1 MICLSMALTASV
13 LSASLFPASS
23 EDLERLL
30 TEIVSRGRNAGVA
43 AAVIT
48 PEGTFQAHAGISGSA
63 DGLPLSSQTL
73 FEIGSITKVVT
84 GTLFA
89 DSIRRGEVREDERL
103 VEVFP
108 DLVLPGNGD
117 KITLLDL
124 ATHRSGIPS
133 CPADLT
139 PADWEDPWKDLT
151 KEALWTSLSK
161 LKELNFE
168 PGSEAEYSNAGTCLL
183 GHALVSRSRL
193 GSFEAL
199 VQTRFAQPLG
209 LSPSQF
215 TADSG
220 NEKIA
225 ASVAQGNNDLGRTSH
240 WHLGFISPAGGI
252 VASLD
257 AMTKFARACLTTV
270 NSAGLRGSH
279 DIPSDDII
287 TAMSEAQTPRQ
298 DFSKHEKVGLN
309 WFSNDDVFWHNGG
322 TGGFRSWM
330 GCHKE
335 SGRAAVVLTN
345 SAKGLDSLGMHLV
358 KGSPLELPLS
368 GLHAAVQLATTQIDR
383 LLGTYSMGQLTIAVE
398 RCSSQNSIC
407 AYATGGFKMNNFHY
421 LIPDSELRW
430 RSDSVSYEF
439 HLGDDGTITGFDE
452 SVDGKLFR
460 RDFSGKSPE
469 SGSADLDGK

>member
-30 TEIVSRGRNAGVA
+30 TGIVSRGRNAGVA

-89 DSIRRGEVREDERL
+89 DSIRRGEVSENELL
-103 VEVFP
+103 VKVFT
-108 DLVLPGNGD
+108 DLDLPGNGD

-133 CPADLT
+133 APADLT
-139 PADWEDPWKDLT
+139 PANWEDPWKDLT
-151 KEALWTSLSK
+151 KEALWTSLSNLEK
-161 LKELNFE
+161 LNFE
-168 PGSEAEYSNAGTCLL
+168 PGSKAEYSNAGTCLL
-183 GHALVSRSRL
+183 GHALGSRSGL
-193 GSFEAL
+193 ESVEAL

-209 LSPSQF
+209 LSKSQF

-220 NEKIA
+220 NEEIA
-225 ASVAQGNNDLGRTSH
+225 ASVAQGNNDRGPTSH
-240 WHLGFISPAGGI
+240 WHLGYISPAGGI

-279 DIPSDDII
+279 DIPAII
-287 TAMSEAQTPRQ
+287 TAMSKAQTPRR
-298 DFSKHEKVGLN
+298 DFSGHKKVGLN
-309 WFSNDDVFWHNGG
+309 WISNDGVFWHNGG
-322 TGGFRSWM
+322 TGGFKSWM

-345 SAKGLDSLGMHLV
+345 SAEGLDSLGMHLV

-407 AYATGGFKMNNFHY
+407 AYATGGFKMNYFHY
-421 LIPDSELRW
+421 LIPDSELLW
-430 RSDSVSYEF
+430 HSDSVSYKF
-439 HLGDDGTITGFDE
+439 HLDDGTITGFDE
-452 SVDGKLFR
+452 SVGGKVLR
-460 RDFSGKSPE
+460 
-469 SGSADLDGK
+469 SALRI